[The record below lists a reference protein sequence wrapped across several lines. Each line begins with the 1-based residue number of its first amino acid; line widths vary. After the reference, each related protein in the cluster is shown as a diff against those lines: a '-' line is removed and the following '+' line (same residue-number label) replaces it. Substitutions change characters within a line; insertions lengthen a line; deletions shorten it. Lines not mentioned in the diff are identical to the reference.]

1 MKLLATAIIVALV
14 ATLSGCITLLGPSSV
29 DRTNEKIIEANRD
42 RLAAYARAMVACGD
56 NAACQVGASLAF
68 AGNLGQQQLMRPE
81 TGLDWVRELRLWIDP
96 IDRIVARVDGGGGY
110 SGDRAVNYV
119 RGDGNILLVGNR
131 FSADQQSTTTFSLTP
146 AYTRIYDGGGNRT
159 FTGLQPINDGGLQ

>member
-1 MKLLATAIIVALV
+1 MRCIKFLLFLVVAL
-14 ATLSGCITLLGPSSV
+14 LFSGCTSIFGPSSI
-29 DRTNEKIIEANRD
+29 DRTNDMIVDANRY
-42 RLAAYARAMVACGD
+42 RLESYARAMVACGD

-68 AGNLGQQQLMRPE
+68 AGNLGQQPLMRPE
-81 TGLDWVRELRLWIDP
+81 TGLDWLRELRLWIDP

-131 FSADQQSTTTFSLTP
+131 SSAEQQSSAAFSLDP
-146 AYTRIYDGGGNRT
+146 SYVRSYDGGGNRT